1 MIHCG
6 ERKVFERK
14 KIIARLLVFYLLYNF
29 LDSDNQLMTRGAD
42 TGTLCNP
49 LGRLGRVAYISMT
62 IKNILRIY
70 QVEIHLK
77 RKIDIKVC
85 ISNCML
91 FNLKIKVDSFVFLL
105 FSRNISE
112 SYLRVG
118 NVLCLP
124 VSISCDMMILLAR
137 PSGFVSYDII
147 IFLAPSN
154 EARPPCDLDGCC

>member
-1 MIHCG
+1 
-6 ERKVFERK
+6 
-14 KIIARLLVFYLLYNF
+14 
-29 LDSDNQLMTRGAD
+29 
-42 TGTLCNP
+42 
-49 LGRLGRVAYISMT
+49 
-62 IKNILRIY
+62 
-70 QVEIHLK
+70 
-77 RKIDIKVC
+77 
-85 ISNCML
+85 ML

-154 EARPPCDLDGCC
+154 EARPPCDLDGHC